1 MQYKVIRKNIEGID
15 VVYMQIPNL
24 FTAYVGFHSL
34 AGSYGENDQNS
45 GVAHYLEHMLFKGT
59 TSRSWEDI
67 AREGSMLGGI
77 QNACTGQYKV
87 SYYLSGLPQ
96 DNFEGAVAL
105 LSDMMFNS
113 TLPQSEIDSERSV
126 ILEELKMHQDNHN
139 SFFFGELASR
149 FHNSQTSAP
158 IIGNVTTLNAM
169 SRDTLEHYY
178 RTKYG
183 RDNTVLLIVGSM
195 SESEVEAIC
204 RKHLTGNTMS
214 ISANPMVEP
223 EIVPQWN
230 LKEEFT
236 RSGIQQTSICEHF
249 RVPDIATQDIHHEM
263 FHELYG
269 GGMNS
274 LLFREIREKQGL
286 CYNIGTGDWL
296 ANGCSG
302 VGILRSGIDATKI
315 DQFRDAVEGVKQDI
329 ITNGFTEQDFLAGK
343 NALLGEFCRAMQNPE
358 SMATTIANYELFGID
373 FDFNADYDA
382 CRNVEFEAVNE
393 YAKEFLT
400 NMQSNWAIMTPMTD
414 GE

>member
-1 MQYKVIRKNIEGID
+1 MKYNVIRSKVHGID
-15 VVYMQIPNL
+15 VVYMQVPNL

-45 GVAHYLEHMLFKGT
+45 GVAHYLEHMFFKGT
-59 TSRSWEDI
+59 KTRTWEDI

-96 DNFEGAVAL
+96 DNFEGALDL

-126 ILEELKMHQDNHN
+126 IQEELKMHQDNHN
-139 SFFFGELASR
+139 SHFFGEMAKR
-149 FHNSQTSAP
+149 FHNSQTSRT
-158 IIGNVTTLNAM
+158 ILGDEGTLEKM
-169 SRDTLEHYY
+169 SRETLEHYY
-178 RTKYG
+178 KTQYG
-183 RDNTVLLIVGSM
+183 QDNTVLLIIGSM
-195 SESEVEAIC
+195 PVSEVKSAVN
-204 RKHLTGNTMS
+204 KHLKGNE
-214 ISANPMVEP
+214 MVATADPLIEP
-223 EIVPQWN
+223 EIVPMWD
-230 LKEEFT
+230 LKEEFD
-236 RSGIQQTSICEHF
+236 RSAIQQTYICEHF

-296 ANGCSG
+296 TNGCSG
-302 VGILRSGIDATKI
+302 VGILKSGIDASKVE
-315 DQFRDAVEGVKQDI
+315 QFKDAVQEVKDGI
-329 ITNGFTEQDFLAGK
+329 IANGFDEQDFLAGK
-343 NALLGEFCRAMQNPE
+343 NAILGEFCRAMQTPE
-358 SMATTIANYELFGID
+358 SMAMQIANFELFGVD
-373 FDFNADYDA
+373 FDFNADYED
-382 CRNVEFEAVNE
+382 CRNVDLNAVNE

-400 NMQSNWAIMTPMTD
+400 NMQSNWCIMRPTF
-414 GE
+414 